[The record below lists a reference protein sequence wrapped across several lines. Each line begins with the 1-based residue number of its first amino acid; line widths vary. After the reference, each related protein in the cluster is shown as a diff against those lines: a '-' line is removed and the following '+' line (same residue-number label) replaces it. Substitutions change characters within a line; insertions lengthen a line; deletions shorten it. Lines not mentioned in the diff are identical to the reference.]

1 MKNESNS
8 SISIGGETKK
18 SILSLFSSFPKEEN
32 RDTIDYHL
40 TQDMFGHEHKLYNI
54 IDRTLYG

>member
-1 MKNESNS
+1 MNQTAVSPL
-8 SISIGGETKK
+8 GGETKK

-40 TQDMFGHEHKLYNI
+40 TQNMFGHEPTLYNI
-54 IDRTLYG
+54 IDRTLCV